1 MGRYKGPEAPR
12 FGPRRGAHARLAG
25 VPGTW
30 RGETADRGAR
40 GAGNLETNWGCA
52 LRSRHSLQGSPG
64 EACGSEPPS
73 QASSDGTQP
82 SGRPGAKALLGGF
95 AWGGG
100 VPKVWRGAACVCSC
114 ALGRTMLL
122 VALWGRSCGSS
133 SPRVGILGVAVE
145 KFRDP
150 KANRGLSRRGQ
161 AGYFEATLG
170 APFPYPLPT
179 PWDRLLLLLGRKF
192 QGSWRDL
199 RCGFPKGQGDPHCSG
214 PGGVEDSVSAPF
226 CAILA
231 PR

>member
-1 MGRYKGPEAPR
+1 MGRYKGPEASR

-52 LRSRHSLQGSPG
+52 LRSKHSLQASPG
-64 EACGSEPPS
+64 GPAGPS
-73 QASSDGTQP
+73 
-82 SGRPGAKALLGGF
+82 RPARQVLMEVNPVGAPGVKALLGGF
-95 AWGGG
+95 AGGG

-150 KANRGLSRRGQ
+150 KANRDLSRRGQ

-170 APFPYPLPT
+170 PPFPHPLPT
-179 PWDRLLLLLGRKF
+179 PRDRPRPLLGRKF
-192 QGSWRDL
+192 QGSWGDL
-199 RCGFPKGQGDPHCSG
+199 RCGFPKGQG
-214 PGGVEDSVSAPF
+214 
-226 CAILA
+226 
-231 PR
+231 